1 MSLAGLREKMKRSKQ
16 NAEVIFDREEPVGK
30 PTDLVMPRKRW
41 FRKAKDQAT
50 QPANRAR
57 TNLP

>member
-1 MSLAGLREKMKRSKQ
+1 MKRSKQ